1 MNEEKTFK
9 NYLLNFKSKITYKE
23 TNAEELVSELIA
35 KYNCVD
41 ITNSFLRTTKYKI
54 YADNYQYKYGT
65 VIDSSGVCA
74 YEIKKDLQSS
84 DLEAYDEDDDI
95 YFVVENEHCF
105 FETNCRELFYEMSL
119 MRSVSMDD
127 YINNTENLFDLLALI
142 AQHKGE

>member
-54 YADNYQYKYGT
+54 YADK
-65 VIDSSGVCA
+65 
-74 YEIKKDLQSS
+74 
-84 DLEAYDEDDDI
+84 
-95 YFVVENEHCF
+95 
-105 FETNCRELFYEMSL
+105 
-119 MRSVSMDD
+119 
-127 YINNTENLFDLLALI
+127 I